1 MKIINI
7 GLCGLGTVGYGV
19 YTVLRRNA
27 DLISARA
34 GSNISVTHIGTR
46 SSHSCRET
54 ESVKISGNVFQVA
67 EDPNVDIVVE
77 LIGGTAVAFDLI
89 MTAIRNRKHIVTA
102 NKALIAERGQEIFFE
117 AEKNQVVVA
126 FEAAVAGGI
135 PIIKALR
142 EGLVA
147 NDVHWMAGIIN
158 GTSNFILSEMASKK
172 REFQDVLE
180 EAKEKGYAEADPSFD
195 IDGTDAA
202 QKLAILAS
210 IAFSIPLQTK
220 NIFKD
225 GITHLQPRDITYA
238 SELGYAVKYLGI
250 ASQKP
255 TGIELRVHP
264 ALIPRTCLL
273 SGVDD
278 VLNAILVNC
287 DALGSSLFYGRGA
300 GSEPTAS
307 SVIADLVDIS
317 RNITTTNEGG
327 VRPLGIKLTDIKDKK
342 ILSIEQIE
350 TCYYLRFSMHDMP
363 GVLSK
368 ATSIMAEVGISI
380 EAIIQKE
387 QPVGVDYVDVIVI
400 TNTIAELHLN
410 EAIRKIE
417 QLDTVQGDAMIIR
430 LERLDQV

>member
-147 NDVHWMAGIIN
+147 NDVNWMAGIIN

-317 RNITTTNEGG
+317 RNITTNEGG

-410 EAIRKIE
+410 KAIRKIE
-417 QLDTVQGDAMIIR
+417 QLDTVQGDAVIIR

>member
-19 YTVLRRNA
+19 YKVLRRNA

-67 EDPNVDIVVE
+67 EDPSVDIVVE
-77 LIGGTAVAFDLI
+77 LIGGTVVAFDLI

-147 NDVHWMAGIIN
+147 NDVNWMAGIIN

-317 RNITTTNEGG
+317 RNITTNEGG

-410 EAIRKIE
+410 KAIRKIE

>member
-1 MKIINI
+1 MKTINI

-46 SSHSCRET
+46 RPYACRET

-67 EDPNVDIVVE
+67 EDPSVDIVVE

-147 NDVHWMAGIIN
+147 NDVNWMAGIIN

-317 RNITTTNEGG
+317 RNITTNEGG

-368 ATSIMAEVGISI
+368 ATSILAEVGISI

>member
-1 MKIINI
+1 MKTINI

-19 YTVLRRNA
+19 YKVLRRNA

-67 EDPNVDIVVE
+67 EDPSVDIVVE

-147 NDVHWMAGIIN
+147 NDVNWMAGIIN

-317 RNITTTNEGG
+317 RNITTNEGG

-410 EAIRKIE
+410 KAIRKIE

>member
-147 NDVHWMAGIIN
+147 NDVNWMAGIIN

-317 RNITTTNEGG
+317 RNITTNEGG

-410 EAIRKIE
+410 KAIRKIE

>member
-1 MKIINI
+1 MKTINI

-34 GSNISVTHIGTR
+34 GSNIAVTHIGTR

-67 EDPNVDIVVE
+67 EDPSVDIVVE
-77 LIGGTAVAFDLI
+77 LIGGTVVAFDLI

-147 NDVHWMAGIIN
+147 NDVNWMAGIIN

-317 RNITTTNEGG
+317 RNITTNEGG

-400 TNTIAELHLN
+400 TNTIAEFHLN
-410 EAIRKIE
+410 KAIRKIE

>member
-46 SSHSCRET
+46 SSHACRET

-147 NDVHWMAGIIN
+147 NDVNWMAGIIN

-317 RNITTTNEGG
+317 RNITTNEGG

-410 EAIRKIE
+410 KAIRKIE
-417 QLDTVQGDAMIIR
+417 QLDTVQGDAVIIR